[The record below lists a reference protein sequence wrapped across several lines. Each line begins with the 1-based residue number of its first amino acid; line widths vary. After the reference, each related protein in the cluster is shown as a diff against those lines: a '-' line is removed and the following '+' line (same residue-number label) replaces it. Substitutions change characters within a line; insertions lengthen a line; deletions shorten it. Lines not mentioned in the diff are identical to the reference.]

1 MHWHLPT
8 NTHTGEPL
16 VVEHLAE
23 LQHSRPR
30 SDYLQGPR
38 VCFEWR
44 HQTRCLS
51 EYYSL
56 TVAPQLAPSSTS
68 LSVPHWAVIRQ
79 SASSLSPCPDPLA
92 SRVSRTWGCSY
103 SSPSIIFFSFFLAG
117 AQHAQFLH
125 VSAVTVALQL
135 AACSCSCCSR
145 PRADGCKRE
154 GDKNNSNEC
163 SHVNSSV
170 SVHWH
175 IMWWGETLYMHGW
188 KQEVFTVFL
197 YFNGL
202 LACM

>member
-68 LSVPHWAVIRQ
+68 LSLPHWAVIRQ
-79 SASSLSPCPDPLA
+79 SASSCSPCPDPLA

-103 SSPSIIFFSFFLAG
+103 SSPSIIFFFFFFSWSTTCSISSCFRSNGHTPAG
-117 AQHAQFLH
+117 SVQ
-125 VSAVTVALQL
+125 LQL
-135 AACSCSCCSR
+135 LFKTS
-145 PRADGCKRE
+145 G
-154 GDKNNSNEC
+154 
-163 SHVNSSV
+163 
-170 SVHWH
+170 
-175 IMWWGETLYMHGW
+175 WWMQTGGGQ
-188 KQEVFTVFL
+188 K
-197 YFNGL
+197 
-202 LACM
+202 

>member
-1 MHWHLPT
+1 MSVL
-8 NTHTGEPL
+8 
-16 VVEHLAE
+16 
-23 LQHSRPR
+23 R
-30 SDYLQGPR
+30 
-38 VCFEWR
+38 
-44 HQTRCLS
+44 
-51 EYYSL
+51 
-56 TVAPQLAPSSTS
+56 VAPPDS
-68 LSVPHWAVIRQ
+68 LSFRVLQ
-79 SASSLSPCPDPLA
+79 SDGSSLVSYELYIAVRATLRSNQTVSILLVPLSWPPCITCEQNL
-92 SRVSRTWGCSY
+92 RVQLLISFNHF
-103 SSPSIIFFSFFLAG
+103 FFSFFLAG